1 MSDEVF
7 KQDLSQGGSRPGGPF
22 MIQLLFKEVVE
33 MPKKEEML

>member
-22 MIQLLFKEVVE
+22 MIQLLFSRLCFER
-33 MPKKEEML
+33 P